1 MSTLYFILSLSILVV
16 LHELGHFLAARA
28 CGTRVEKF
36 YLFFDFLFPIPT
48 LLNFALFKK
57 KIGDT
62 EYGIGWFPLGGYVK
76 IAGMMDESMDEEAM
90 KLSPK
95 PDEYRSKKNWQKL
108 IIMLGGIIMNVLV
121 GWLIY
126 SQLLFWTGDLKL
138 PAEGVK
144 NGIHCDS
151 VAIYAGFHDGDQ
163 ILSHDGGKKF
173 DSWFSIPKE
182 LLLDNVKTVEV
193 KRNGKMET
201 ITIPA
206 DFVAKAVAARG
217 HRLFEFR
224 IPCLVGNLTKE
235 TVVKG
240 KLEKGDVITKIN
252 DSVITYFSD
261 ARPVLATL
269 KDKDAEITFLR
280 GTETKHITVHVPSSG
295 LLGFESAVKQKDLKL
310 YKDYL
315 EFTEVHY
322 GFFESFGAGW
332 VNAYQQ
338 MRDYLKQFKLIFSP
352 TVKGYKQLGGM
363 GTMASMFSNDMD
375 LVGFL
380 SLTAFISLILA
391 VANLLPIPMLDGGY
405 VIMLLIEMIIR
416 RPLSEKVVENIQKV
430 GLIFILFLMVYA
442 NGNDLYRWIMTKF
455 FHAG

>member
-90 KLSPK
+90 KLPPK

-108 IIMLGGIIMNVLV
+108 IIMLGGIIMNILV

-126 SQLLFWTGDLKL
+126 SQLLFWTGDVKL

-151 VAIYAGFHDGDQ
+151 TALYAGFRDGDQ

-173 DSWFSIPKE
+173 ESWSSIPKE

-193 KRNGKMET
+193 KRNGQIET
-201 ITIPA
+201 ITIPS

-217 HRLFEFR
+217 HSLFEFR
-224 IPCLVGNLTKE
+224 IPCLVGEFSKE
-235 TVVKG
+235 TVIKG
-240 KLEKGDVITKIN
+240 KLSKGDVIIKIN
-252 DSVITYFSD
+252 DSVINYFSD
-261 ARPVLATL
+261 APAVLATL
-269 KDKDAEITFLR
+269 KEKEANITFLR
-280 GTETKHITVHVPSSG
+280 GNDTMHTSVTVPKTG
-295 LLGFESAVKQKDLKL
+295 LLGFGMAKDLKL
-310 YKDYL
+310 YKNYL
-315 EFTEVHY
+315 DFTEVHY
-322 GFFESFGAGW
+322 GLIESFGAGW
-332 VNAYQQ
+332 GKAYQK
-338 MRDYLKQFKLIFSP
+338 MHDYLKQFKLVFSP

-363 GTMASMFSNDMD
+363 GTMASMFSSDMD

-442 NGNDLYRWIMTKF
+442 NGNDLYRWIMTRF